1 MAELSGGGVAHAVKD
16 GIARVA
22 SAPAVLGGTLVLTLV
37 VVLPPF
43 LWLDFLVFAYDQY
56 LVVVLLSP
64 LGIVFHWS
72 QGAGLTWLVVW
83 SFLAG
88 GILDRYAR
96 NRPTRGRG
104 FFGACGAHFP
114 AMLRL
119 GVVEW
124 LFWRGASALELGSTP
139 GLVPKIAGL
148 VAGLLFLYARVRIVV
163 EDRRSALGALLAG
176 GRFIRRNP
184 AAVPMFLVFAAAV
197 WIFDWVWQ
205 RVVPGMRDGG
215 WLPLVAVELLV
226 ALLLSIVFASWASA
240 IVALSGA
247 AGSCVVYCESTARVA
262 GIAGRGSD
270 HQSVPIADSMT
281 SRPFRNARILIVD
294 DEDANIE
301 ILQRILSRAGFT
313 RIESTN
319 DSREVGAL
327 YIEHRPDLI
336 LLDLHMPHMDGL
348 DVMDQL
354 NEIAEASYLPIL
366 ILSGDLTPEARRE
379 ALSRGAKDFVNKPFQ
394 QEELLLRIK
403 TLLETRFLYIQ
414 IQSQNQLLEAKV
426 RERTRELVE
435 AQIEIIERLAV
446 AAEFRDDNTG
456 QHTHRVGQM
465 SALLA
470 KQLGLHDTQVSL
482 IRRAAELHDV
492 GKIGVP
498 DTILMKMGKLTPDE
512 FEIVKTHTVIGA
524 RILSGGKFPLLRLAE
539 EIAFSHHER
548 WDGEGYARIRGIDVP
563 LAGRIVAVADVFDA
577 LTQQRPYKPAWP
589 IAEAIAEI
597 DRQRERQ
604 FDPAVVD
611 AFLRVI
617 ENSPEKTS

>member
-1 MAELSGGGVAHAVKD
+1 
-16 GIARVA
+16 
-22 SAPAVLGGTLVLTLV
+22 
-37 VVLPPF
+37 
-43 LWLDFLVFAYDQY
+43 
-56 LVVVLLSP
+56 
-64 LGIVFHWS
+64 
-72 QGAGLTWLVVW
+72 
-83 SFLAG
+83 
-88 GILDRYAR
+88 
-96 NRPTRGRG
+96 
-104 FFGACGAHFP
+104 
-114 AMLRL
+114 
-119 GVVEW
+119 
-124 LFWRGASALELGSTP
+124 
-139 GLVPKIAGL
+139 
-148 VAGLLFLYARVRIVV
+148 
-163 EDRRSALGALLAG
+163 
-176 GRFIRRNP
+176 
-184 AAVPMFLVFAAAV
+184 
-197 WIFDWVWQ
+197 
-205 RVVPGMRDGG
+205 
-215 WLPLVAVELLV
+215 
-226 ALLLSIVFASWASA
+226 
-240 IVALSGA
+240 
-247 AGSCVVYCESTARVA
+247 
-262 GIAGRGSD
+262 
-270 HQSVPIADSMT
+270 MT
-281 SRPFRNARILIVD
+281 SRAFRNASILIVD

-301 ILQRILSRAGFT
+301 ILQRILTRAGFS
-313 RIESTN
+313 RIETTN
-319 DSREVGAL
+319 DSREVSAL

-336 LLDLHMPHMDGL
+336 LLDLHMPHLDGL
-348 DVMDQL
+348 EVMDQL

-366 ILSGDLTPEARRE
+366 ILSGDLTPEARRD

-470 KQLGLHDTQVSL
+470 KQLGLADAQVSL
-482 IRRAAELHDV
+482 IRRAAALHDV

-498 DTILMKMGKLTPDE
+498 DTILMKMGKLTPEE

-589 IAEAIAEI
+589 VAEAIGEI

-617 ENSPEKTS
+617 ENSPEKPS